1 MRWMGKS
8 RAPQTWIWGVI
19 WALAVACA
27 GCSHQSSF
35 RPAEAQG
42 QDVPFH
48 QDAGDPREALA
59 ATASKGSE
67 VPFDNS
73 PSVTLPA
80 GTLLSVR
87 LERVLYGAKR
97 DSGGEFSAVVDAP
110 VTINGSVVLAPG
122 TAVKGRVECAHV
134 PKTGLGAG
142 FVCLTL
148 DSVRLGG
155 KAMAIQTSSLFA
167 KGVANRVTD
176 GKANGGATRES
187 FVVELGTGHRLT
199 FRLSKAAVL
208 ARPQADDASAGLS
221 QGSR

>member
-8 RAPQTWIWGVI
+8 RALQTWIWAAI
-19 WALAVACA
+19 LALLAASA
-27 GCSHQSSF
+27 GCSRQSGL
-35 RPAEAQG
+35 RPAAAQS

-48 QDAGDPREALA
+48 QDAGDRSEALA
-59 ATASKGSE
+59 ATASQGSE
-67 VPFDNS
+67 VPFNNS
-73 PSVTLPA
+73 TSVTLPA

-87 LERVLYGAKR
+87 LERALSGAKR
-97 DSGGEFSAVVDAP
+97 DSGREFSAVVDAP

-134 PKTGLGAG
+134 PETGIGAG

-155 KAMAIQTSSLFA
+155 KAITIQTSSLFA
-167 KGVANRVTD
+167 KGVASRVTD
-176 GKANGGATRES
+176 GKMKGGSSRES
-187 FVVELGTGHRLT
+187 FVVELGKGHRLT
-199 FRLSKAAVL
+199 FRLSKDAVL
-208 ARPQADDASAGLS
+208 ARPPAEDASVGLS

>member
-8 RAPQTWIWGVI
+8 RAPRTWTWGVI
-19 WALAVACA
+19 LALLAACA
-27 GCSHQSSF
+27 GCSRQSGL
-35 RPAEAQG
+35 RPAAAQS

-48 QDAGDPREALA
+48 QDAGDPSEAVV
-59 ATASKGSE
+59 ATASKSSE
-67 VPFDNS
+67 VPFNNS

-87 LERVLYGAKR
+87 LERALSGAKR
-97 DSGGEFSAVVDAP
+97 DSGREFSAVVDAP
-110 VTINGSVVLAPG
+110 VTSNGKVVLAPG

-134 PKTGLGAG
+134 PETGLGAG

-148 DSVRLGG
+148 DSVRLGE

-167 KGVANRVTD
+167 KAVASRVTE
-176 GKANGGATRES
+176 GKVNAGSSRES
-187 FVVELGTGHRLT
+187 FVVELSKGHRLT
-199 FRLSKAAVL
+199 FRLSKDAVL
-208 ARPQADDASAGLS
+208 TRPQAEDASVSIS

>member
-19 WALAVACA
+19 LALLAASA
-27 GCSHQSSF
+27 GCSRQSGL
-35 RPAEAQG
+35 RPAEAQS

-48 QDAGDPREALA
+48 QDAGDPSKALA

-67 VPFDNS
+67 VPFNNS

-87 LERVLYGAKR
+87 LERALSGAKR
-97 DSGGEFSAVVDAP
+97 DSGREFSAVVDAP

-122 TAVKGRVECAHV
+122 TAVKGRIECAHV
-134 PKTGLGAG
+134 PETGRGAG

-148 DSVRLGG
+148 DSLRLGG

-167 KGVANRVTD
+167 KGVASRVTE
-176 GKANGGATRES
+176 GKVNAGSSRES
-187 FVVELGTGHRLT
+187 FVVELGRGHRLT
-199 FRLSKAAVL
+199 FRLSRDAVL
-208 ARPQADDASAGLS
+208 PRPQAEDASVGLS